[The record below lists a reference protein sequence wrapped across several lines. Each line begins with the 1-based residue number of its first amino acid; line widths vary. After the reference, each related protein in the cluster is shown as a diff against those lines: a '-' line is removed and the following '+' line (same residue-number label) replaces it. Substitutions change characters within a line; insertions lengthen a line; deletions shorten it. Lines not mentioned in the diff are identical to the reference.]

1 MCSCVDDSP
10 VVSQSDCTEMRV
22 SETYKFQYNAG
33 SKKLVANI
41 TNVDI
46 KYNACTGINE
56 DNDLEDYYRRLVRVD
71 EAVKESR
78 EAVFNETI
86 VGNDNCRSAIISM
99 MAEKGW
105 QRIP

>member
-1 MCSCVDDSP
+1 
-10 VVSQSDCTEMRV
+10 MRV

-46 KYNACTGINE
+46 KYNACTGISE
-56 DNDLEDYYRRLVRVD
+56 DNDLEDYYRRLVRVGD
-71 EAVKESR
+71 AVKESE

-86 VGNDNCRSAIISM
+86 VGDDNCRSAIISM
-99 MAEKGW
+99 MAKKGW